1 VRVHIVGPIA
11 WDSVVETHED
21 FNAEMIMR
29 PDLKHGRPGGQ
40 GLNVACALKSAGI
53 DVILHGYVG
62 HDEHGIALRNYMNS
76 QGLSDEFVSIKPV
89 STAHVLVMIDK
100 MGERKMTGLQKSH
113 VKEVTIDLTSVQ
125 ATDLVLWPVW
135 FSEFQNNLDVITSVG
150 ARTAV
155 GLRAL
160 NDVQAKAELLITSDI
175 EEITDL
181 AISKY
186 SRAYISKGSGGGSL
200 YTKREKQDIGVP
212 MVEVIDTTG
221 AGDAFM
227 AGVIWGEIQ
236 DLKPLDTLHIATLW
250 GSYATEIR
258 SSIPPTFTQL
268 KSRFTNYYELFQ

>member
-1 VRVHIVGPIA
+1 
-11 WDSVVETHED
+11 
-21 FNAEMIMR
+21 
-29 PDLKHGRPGGQ
+29 
-40 GLNVACALKSAGI
+40 
-53 DVILHGYVG
+53 
-62 HDEHGIALRNYMNS
+62 
-76 QGLSDEFVSIKPV
+76 
-89 STAHVLVMIDK
+89 
-100 MGERKMTGLQKSH
+100 
-113 VKEVTIDLTSVQ
+113 
-125 ATDLVLWPVW
+125 
-135 FSEFQNNLDVITSVG
+135 
-150 ARTAV
+150 
-155 GLRAL
+155 
-160 NDVQAKAELLITSDI
+160 VQAKADLLITSDI

-268 KSRFTNYYELFQ
+268 KSRFTNYSELFQ